1 MVVREGALWMDSKEV
16 KEELS
21 TTVKVPKKSTRLQ
34 DNCRTRFL
42 ARPRNCPPLG
52 IRKCLR
58 SGHALIKVQ
67 GHTW

>member
-1 MVVREGALWMDSKEV
+1 MDAKEV

-21 TTVKVPKKSTRLQ
+21 TTVKAAKPSTWLH
-34 DNCRTRFL
+34 DSCRTRFL
-42 ARPRNCPPLG
+42 ARPRNSPPLEM
-52 IRKCLR
+52 RRCLR